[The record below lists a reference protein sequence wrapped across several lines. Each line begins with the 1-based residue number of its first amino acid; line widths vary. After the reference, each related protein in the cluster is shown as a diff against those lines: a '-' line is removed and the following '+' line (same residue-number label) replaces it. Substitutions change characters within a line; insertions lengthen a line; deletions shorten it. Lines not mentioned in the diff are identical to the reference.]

1 MRSLLVALALT
12 LSASCTH
19 APVIDQEE
27 ERAADI
33 VARIIIEALAPAS
46 YGDWAY
52 DWGAV
57 SARVSRH
64 MHWHVFGPDPRELE
78 EGAVAR
84 RNGWISARG
93 QSVGISAFGDRESV
107 THMTFEVRDGTTLDY
122 LEALRAVGT
131 DVSFAAD
138 WEESSDYVVGVPG
151 RDSAELTSTRI
162 CRPPESRAGPS
173 CRIEL
178 TLRFSR
184 ENS

>member
-1 MRSLLVALALT
+1 MRTIFLVLAVAFI
-12 LSASCTH
+12 ASCAH
-19 APVIDQEE
+19 APAQEE
-27 ERAADI
+27 EGAPQV
-33 VARIIIEALAPAS
+33 VARIIVEALAPES

-64 MHWHVFGPDPRELE
+64 MHWHLFGPDPRELE

-93 QSVGISAFGDRESV
+93 QSVGISAFGDPDSV
-107 THMTFEVRDGTTLDY
+107 THMTFELRDGTTLDH
-122 LEALRAVGT
+122 LEALRAAGAE
-131 DVSFAAD
+131 VSFAAD
-138 WEESSDYVVGVPG
+138 WEESSDYVIGAPG

-178 TLRFSR
+178 TLRFAP
-184 ENS
+184 N